1 MRLTERERA
10 IMTYNE
16 RIRRD
21 VLQVESG
28 DINHTMFNKT
38 DAPMVQ
44 VLFEIL
50 LVNLNGSSLIPVRH
64 H

>member
-1 MRLTERERA
+1 
-10 IMTYNE
+10 MTYNE

-28 DINHTMFNKT
+28 DINHTIFNKT

-44 VLFEIL
+44 VLFEIRL
-50 LVNLNGSSLIPVRH
+50 ST
-64 H
+64 

>member
-16 RIRRD
+16 RIRSD

-50 LVNLNGSSLIPVRH
+50 LVNLNGPSLIPVRH